1 MKTEKQVR
9 WELVDNS
16 MFIFTFIPY
25 NMSDCYLL
33 ESPRQGNSN
42 EYPQH
47 ILLRYTDT
55 NAYMLIYHQ
64 MPSLSASLDQI
75 QKISEMDSIS
85 FIYLF
90 IYLFIYSLL
99 KTRTSENKWM
109 YNR

>member
-1 MKTEKQVR
+1 
-9 WELVDNS
+9 
-16 MFIFTFIPY
+16 
-25 NMSDCYLL
+25 MSDCYLL
-33 ESPRQGNSN
+33 ESPRQGSSN

-55 NAYMLIYHQ
+55 NTYMLIYHQ
-64 MPSLSASLDQI
+64 MSSLSASLDQI

-99 KTRTSENKWM
+99 KTRTSENK
-109 YNR
+109 